1 LEHARALT
9 DLGAAVRRGGR
20 RSEAREILDEGLH
33 LAARCKAHALVR
45 RARAELRAAGGRSS
59 DPYGSGVEQLTASEQ
74 RVAELAAQGL
84 SNPEIAQTLFVT
96 RKTIET
102 HLGSVYRKLDISG
115 RGKLAHAL
123 AEDAGSTS

>member
-1 LEHARALT
+1 
-9 DLGAAVRRGGR
+9 VN
-20 RSEAREILDEGLH
+20 
-33 LAARCKAHALVR
+33 
-45 RARAELRAAGGRSS
+45 RARTELRAAGGRSS
-59 DPYGSGVEQLTASEQ
+59 DPFGSGVQQLTASEQ

-84 SNPEIAQTLFVT
+84 SNPEIAQALFVT

-123 AEDAGSTS
+123 AEDA